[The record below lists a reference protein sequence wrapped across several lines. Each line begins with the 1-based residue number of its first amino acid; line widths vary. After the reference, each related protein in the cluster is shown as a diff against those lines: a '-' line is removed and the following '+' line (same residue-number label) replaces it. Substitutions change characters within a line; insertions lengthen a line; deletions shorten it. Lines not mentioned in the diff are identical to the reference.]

1 MRLGA
6 RITGFSFWLA
16 GFELTL
22 GFPCNDHR
30 VVAVVVGSAFEKS
43 SCSISRQKGSEQP
56 QTAKKCGSVGN
67 WPLTRPSATL
77 SPRERGWGW
86 GAAWPLTQIWPN
98 C

>member
-67 WPLTRPSATL
+67 
-77 SPRERGWGW
+77 
-86 GAAWPLTQIWPN
+86 
-98 C
+98 